1 MLIMQ
6 SLYENSW
13 IDSNTRA
20 VFAEFTVYNPNVNL
34 FTGVELLSEFPPTG
48 AAVTMSSIMTY
59 RPYQHIGSYGTV
71 MILAQ
76 VRYNLPC
83 RLKQN
88 NKKK

>member
-1 MLIMQ
+1 MQ

-34 FTGVELLSEFPPTG
+34 FTGVEMLSEFPPTG

-76 VRYNLPC
+76 VRYKL
-83 RLKQN
+83 
-88 NKKK
+88 